1 MHIAPAEGEGRKR
14 GGWLIEV
21 ILQSNDVLGEREREI
36 QFNCI
41 LICNR
46 FSFFFHR
53 ASDIFFSSELAF
65 DGFVEAHGNLIITSL
80 SPLTYSPRSPFF
92 FNLI

>member
-1 MHIAPAEGEGRKR
+1 MHIGRAALKAGR
-14 GGWLIEV
+14 PGLIEV

-46 FSFFFHR
+46 FSFLFFHR
-53 ASDIFFSSELAF
+53 ASALNWRLMALLKHMEI
-65 DGFVEAHGNLIITSL
+65 
-80 SPLTYSPRSPFF
+80 
-92 FNLI
+92 